1 MIMILLIAIM
11 VTIILTEGGSE
22 GMGGILGAIWWWN
35 LDGWGTCLDIK
46 SYCGSL
52 LREEWGWDIPGK
64 REIACSLAS

>member
-1 MIMILLIAIM
+1 
-11 VTIILTEGGSE
+11 
-22 GMGGILGAIWWWN
+22 MGGILGAIWWWN